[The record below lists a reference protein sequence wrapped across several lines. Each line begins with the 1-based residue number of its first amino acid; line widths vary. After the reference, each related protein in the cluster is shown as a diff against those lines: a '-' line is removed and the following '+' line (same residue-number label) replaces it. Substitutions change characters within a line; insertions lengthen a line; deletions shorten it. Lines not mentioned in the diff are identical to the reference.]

1 MGKPV
6 HVDQNLPEVG
16 KAMSE
21 FGFNTYVSDMI
32 SMNRSLS
39 DARMD
44 E

>member
-1 MGKPV
+1 MGKAV
-6 HVDQNLPEVG
+6 HVDENLPEVS

-21 FGFNTYVSDMI
+21 YGFNTYVSDMI